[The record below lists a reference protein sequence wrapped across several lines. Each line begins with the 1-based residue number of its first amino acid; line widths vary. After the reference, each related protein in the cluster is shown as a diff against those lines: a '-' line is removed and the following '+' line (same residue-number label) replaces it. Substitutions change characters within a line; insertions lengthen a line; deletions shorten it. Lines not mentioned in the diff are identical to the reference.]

1 MCDYVLHLQKPEFKA
16 QPLPNFA
23 VAPSL
28 LSKPTQQPTK
38 PMPFTLQTEVRG
50 QQHTSMWL
58 EKVSGVYVV
67 FDLKVRGSTSG
78 KLTYGIFQ
86 CLIV

>member
-1 MCDYVLHLQKPEFKA
+1 MCDCVLHLQKPEFKA

-28 LSKPTQQPTK
+28 LLKSTQPSTK

-50 QQHTSMWL
+50 QQHTSVWL
-58 EKVSGVYVV
+58 EKVSGVHVV
-67 FDLKVRGSTSG
+67 FDLEVRS
-78 KLTYGIFQ
+78 
-86 CLIV
+86 